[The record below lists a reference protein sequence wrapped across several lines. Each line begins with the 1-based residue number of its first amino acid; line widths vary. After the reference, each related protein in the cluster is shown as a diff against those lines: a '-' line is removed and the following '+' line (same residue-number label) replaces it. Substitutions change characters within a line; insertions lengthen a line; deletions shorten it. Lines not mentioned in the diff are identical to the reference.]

1 MARMVDCPAQA
12 RQVERTLRERVFY
25 PNTQPAKKM
34 ITKTIPDRSKIVI
47 EREDHVKYWTRHLG
61 VTEDEL
67 ARAIERVGN
76 SAAAVRK
83 QLGALKTPTT

>member
-1 MARMVDCPAQA
+1 
-12 RQVERTLRERVFY
+12 
-25 PNTQPAKKM
+25 M
-34 ITKTIPDRSKIVI
+34 ISKISTPDRSKIII
-47 EREDHVKYWTRHLG
+47 EDEDHVKYWTRHFG

-83 QLGALKTPTT
+83 QLSVPKAPAA